1 MANRAMNAKLQRAR
15 IQARDAA
22 ALEFTKPAY
31 ILQTSKHEL
40 RAIAAAIDGANVRRM
55 PSKHARQRPSRSH
68 GDGTRRGS
76 LLTADVYAIE
86 SQLIPRRRNE
96 VSHG

>member
-15 IQARDAA
+15 IQAREAA

-31 ILQTSKHEL
+31 ILQTSKHEM
-40 RAIAAAIDGANVRRM
+40 REIAAAFDGAAVRRVA
-55 PSKHARQRPSRSH
+55 SKPARGGRSRLY
-68 GDGTRRGS
+68 GDGARRGS

-86 SQLIPRRRNE
+86 SRLIPCRRSE
-96 VSHG
+96 VSNG